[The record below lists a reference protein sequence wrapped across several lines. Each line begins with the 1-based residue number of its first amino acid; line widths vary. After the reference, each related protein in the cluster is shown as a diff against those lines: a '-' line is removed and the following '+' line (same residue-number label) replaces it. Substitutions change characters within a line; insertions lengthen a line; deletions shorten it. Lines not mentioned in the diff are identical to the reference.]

1 MMKQLWIS
9 LLIFS
14 LPLILLASKAREKA
28 LQTDAMVLDRI
39 TSDRS
44 LGFPEVPQKDPKLP
58 LEKLSLPEGVTIS
71 IFAVAPNARSIALG
85 EKGEVFVGTRDKQ
98 VYRIWDPNL
107 DGKADRVEIL
117 FDNLNSPN
125 GVAYRDGDLYIGEI
139 SRILKV
145 PEVNKLKKTD
155 LKFEPLPQK
164 FPSDAHHGWKVI
176 RFGPDGWLYVPVG
189 ANCNICDPGTEYAR
203 LFRIDVKSD
212 KKEEVAKGIRN
223 TVGFDWDPNTKDLW
237 FTDNGR
243 DLLGD
248 NIPPDEI
255 NKVTKTGENFG
266 FPYCHGKDVQ
276 DPEFQKPC
284 SQFTPPMVNLPAHVA
299 ALGMRFYQGFI
310 YFAEHGS
317 WNRSAPQGY
326 RISRIGFGSGSAL
339 QYKPWIEGWLQ
350 GAKAWGRPVD
360 VQVYFDGSLLVS
372 DDTAGVIYRVQG
384 L

>member
-1 MMKQLWIS
+1 MMKQFWIS
-9 LLIFS
+9 ILIFS

-28 LQTDAMVLDRI
+28 LQTDALVLDRI
-39 TSDRS
+39 TSDRT

-58 LEKLSLPEGVTIS
+58 LEKLKLPEGVQIS
-71 IFAVAPNARSIALG
+71 IFAVAPNARSMTLG
-85 EKGEVFVGTRDKQ
+85 EKGEVFVGTRDRQ

-117 FDNLNSPN
+117 FDKLDSPN

-145 PEVNKLKKTD
+145 PDVNKLKKAD
-155 LKFEPLPQK
+155 LKAEPLPQK
-164 FPSDAHHGWKVI
+164 FPADAHHGWKVI

-203 LFRIDVKSD
+203 LYRIDVKSD
-212 KKEEVAKGIRN
+212 KKEEVAQGIRN
-223 TVGFDWDPNTKDLW
+223 TVGFDWDPNTKELW

-243 DLLGD
+243 DLMGD
-248 NIPPDEI
+248 NIPPDEL
-255 NKVTKTGENFG
+255 NKISKKDEHFG
-266 FPYCHGKDVQ
+266 FPYCHGQDVQ
-276 DPEFQKPC
+276 DPEFKKPC
-284 SQFTPPMVNLPAHVA
+284 SQFTPAMVNLPAHVA
-299 ALGMRFYQGFI
+299 ALGMRFYKGFI
-310 YFAEHGS
+310 YIAEHGS

-326 RISRIGFGSGSAL
+326 RISRVAFGQGSAL

-372 DDTAGVIYRVQG
+372 DDSAGVIYRVQG